1 MWLSHG
7 FRGQL
12 PWWALSRVFSS
23 DIHSIPT
30 SAHIPSS
37 GAWCSP
43 NLRLASRGSLTG
55 SAPSEQDPAV
65 LSPRVPSTED
75 RVRFTAGAHQI
86 ILRDKNRCPISCVTL
101 SNPELQ
107 SIILVF
113 LNLWGTWRAPE
124 KPGSPASPTGAL
136 SVSMVCVS
144 TQAEVAAGSLREGP
158 SKTECFRGGALSMLV
173 CAQ

>member
-1 MWLSHG
+1 MASEDSCPCGHC
-7 FRGQL
+7 
-12 PWWALSRVFSS
+12 PECSP
-23 DIHSIPT
+23 PT
-30 SAHIPSS
+30 STPFPLRHISPARGP
-37 GAWCSP
+37 GA
-43 NLRLASRGSLTG
+43 LLTYVWLPG
-55 SAPSEQDPAV
+55 LPHWICPLGAGPAV

-136 SVSMVCVS
+136 SASMVCVS